1 MVMDDVNILKYKG
14 LDYGLGLTEA
24 ELDLFRVYLD
34 ELLFW
39 NQRMNL
45 TGLSARKEI
54 INELFLDSIIPVP
67 VLPEKGRM
75 LDIGSGA
82 GLPGI
87 PLKIC
92 LPSLKTHLV
101 EPTSKRVSFLKQII
115 RLLRLKNIEVID
127 ERIERA
133 GDRLDP
139 DGYDVIVSRAV
150 AEPAQIIEWCA
161 SLLVPEGLLV
171 CFLGKDAEEILE
183 KLQHEMDAFF
193 LKLFNKILYVLP
205 GKDTSR
211 TIIVLQKS

>member
-75 LDIGSGA
+75 LDIGS
-82 GLPGI
+82 
-87 PLKIC
+87 
-92 LPSLKTHLV
+92 
-101 EPTSKRVSFLKQII
+101 
-115 RLLRLKNIEVID
+115 
-127 ERIERA
+127 
-133 GDRLDP
+133 
-139 DGYDVIVSRAV
+139 
-150 AEPAQIIEWCA
+150 
-161 SLLVPEGLLV
+161 
-171 CFLGKDAEEILE
+171 
-183 KLQHEMDAFF
+183 
-193 LKLFNKILYVLP
+193 
-205 GKDTSR
+205 
-211 TIIVLQKS
+211 